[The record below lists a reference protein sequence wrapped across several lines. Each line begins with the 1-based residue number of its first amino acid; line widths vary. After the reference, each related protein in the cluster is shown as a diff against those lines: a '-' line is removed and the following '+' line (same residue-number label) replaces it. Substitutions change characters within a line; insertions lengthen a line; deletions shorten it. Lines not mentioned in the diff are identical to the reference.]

1 MKNKVNILTKLD
13 ELESYGGS
21 VPIRYSIDVDDNF
34 RGFNLYLNDVLVYT
48 SNTLT
53 GIVNL
58 TITQNFNKLSGY
70 SFNKSNLKLPQT
82 NFEILFTSQT
92 EPLQVPVEISR
103 LIKYNLPDFIQA
115 EYPKFI
121 DFIQAYYEFL
131 EQSNNPNII
140 HYNLE
145 NYRDIDNVPDYIL
158 DYFRKELIPGFNL
171 NLTKDRQTGGTLNER
186 NLIKN
191 IKQFYDSKGTENS
204 IKFLFRI
211 LFDKEATIFY
221 PKTKLLRPSDGVW
234 VEDNII
240 TVSCLIPKNMYLNV
254 GAKIYQRSVDG
265 EIESHAIIKK
275 IIINK
280 IAGGYYAKLFLHE
293 ISGLFSGET
302 EVIISRFVD
311 GVETEFIMNVIKDDS
326 DNILVANPGYFNN
339 IVSSLSSK
347 DRYLPDN
354 LYWQN
359 DSYDVQGDADPV
371 KFISVAKK
379 LAHPTGLKIFTS
391 FHASPVIQSNFNIQ
405 QQSESKSQLIIGNYL
420 AYTPSMVQDLTA
432 IAKTGGGTYKAWPS
446 GIYFGSKGDGIRKNT
461 LLLSVKN
468 TLTSRIVTLISR
480 TSVLTPTAELTE
492 LTAIN
497 DEMIGALTAN
507 KKPQTTLTSFGQFA
521 TGDAA
526 KTYWEVAKHPR
537 NVINTLSETTTD
549 GPTYPSTTA
558 FGDILIKDIIN
569 IKVNKIV

>member
-1 MKNKVNILTKLD
+1 MKNKVNILTKLN

-48 SNTLT
+48 SNNLT

-82 NFEILFTSQT
+82 NFEILFTAQT
-92 EPLQVPVEISR
+92 EPISVPVEISR

-293 ISGLFSGET
+293 ITGLFSGET

-326 DNILVANPGYFNN
+326 DNILVTNPGYFNN

-391 FHASPVIQSNFNIQ
+391 FHASPVIESNFNIEH
-405 QQSESKSQLIIGNYL
+405 QSESKSQLTIGNYL
-420 AYTPSMVQDLTA
+420 GYTPSMIQDLTA
-432 IAKTGGGTYKAWPS
+432 IAKTGGGTYKAWPL
-446 GIYFGSKGDGIRKNT
+446 GIYFGSTGSGIRKNS
-461 LLLSVKN
+461 LPSSVKTSIIN
-468 TLTSRIVTLISR
+468 YNVSIISKASLT
-480 TSVLTPTAELTE
+480 TSSTQPTIPTITDEE
-492 LTAIN
+492 IEAITV
-497 DEMIGALTAN
+497 D
-507 KKPQTTLTSFGQFA
+507 KKPQTVLENFGQFA
-521 TGDAA
+521 TGDAK

-537 NVINTLSETTTD
+537 NIINTLSETTTD
-549 GPTYPSTTA
+549 GPTYPSTTP